1 MTAVICYNENITLYS
16 LCNWHTIKLNV
27 FYKKLQN
34 AEHSNGFQKI
44 VLDVSDCGAN
54 LLCCGLQKIWKT
66 FSGDFNQ
73 GCDYFLLCKLNFW
86 INLGIFE
93 SKYT

>member
-1 MTAVICYNENITLYS
+1 MKILHFIPCAIDTQ
-16 LCNWHTIKLNV
+16 LNGM
-27 FYKKLQN
+27 FLRKKLQN
-34 AEHSNGFQKI
+34 AEQSNGFQKI